1 MGLALTSALISA
13 CFKDSRAFSGRLS
26 FDIVVQ

>member
-13 CFKDSRAFSGRLS
+13 CFKDSRAFSVDYL